1 MAEIIIIDN
10 NGIDI
15 GIISLYE
22 RTKNIP
28 VKNKLSNVYGVTNF
42 KKLTQ
47 LKFIDSFFKKEY
59 SYFITLIECNIT
71 KYKVNPIINGKR

>member
-15 GIISLYE
+15 GIISLYD
-22 RTKNIP
+22 RTKNNP

-42 KKLTQ
+42 KKTIK
-47 LKFIDSFFKKEY
+47 LKLFDSFLKKSY
-59 SYFITLIECNIT
+59 SYFITLIECKIT
-71 KYKVNPIINGKR
+71 KYKVKPIINGKR